1 MIKKKLQFIILITM
15 IDEDGIGESSIEFNN
30 MIINY
35 TIITTF
41 YVDFQA

>member
-1 MIKKKLQFIILITM
+1 M